1 MDVDPLAVS
10 SSATTILPPSL
21 PPTSTGGPTTASALP
36 PLSQAVQM
44 HVAVAARTT
53 LVPCPNDAPLWF
65 VSAREQMITIDLG
78 CHFDALLAA
87 WTRIEY
93 ASRFENGP
101 TNLSARRR
109 PKQVGNWINAGR
121 GKRTADLAIPD
132 HAAYAEGWQAWWDSL
147 QPIWRKRAK
156 DGNWSTEGGY
166 GKDGTDW
173 GPLYQWGVNGMLN
186 IVASLYFWGC
196 SLVSGDLRG
205 DLRWETAV
213 IDVTWMMEGMA
224 VYYERFNRKF

>member
-1 MDVDPLAVS
+1 MRISATTSDVDMPAPPADETPGAGDDSMDVDPLAVS

-21 PPTSTGGPTTASALP
+21 PPTSTGGPNNGKRIA
-36 PLSQAVQM
+36 
-44 HVAVAARTT
+44 
-53 LVPCPNDAPLWF
+53 APLAS
-65 VSAREQMITIDLG
+65 SADATSPWPQGRLWSHVQTTRHSDLG

-87 WTRIEY
+87 WTRIELGTG
-93 ASRFENGP
+93 STLGE
-101 TNLSARRR
+101 
-109 PKQVGNWINAGR
+109 GNA
-121 GKRTADLAIPD
+121 TADLAIPD